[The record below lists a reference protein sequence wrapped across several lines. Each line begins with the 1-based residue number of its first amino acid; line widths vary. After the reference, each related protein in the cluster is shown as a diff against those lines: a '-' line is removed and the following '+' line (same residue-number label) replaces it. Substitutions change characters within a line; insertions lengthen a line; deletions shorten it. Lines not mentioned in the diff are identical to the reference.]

1 MLLAAVL
8 KTPTIQDSVFALGLK
23 LMILPIPEAAARMM

>member
-1 MLLAAVL
+1 MLLAAVM
-8 KTPTIQDSVFALGLK
+8 KTQTIQGSVFALGPK